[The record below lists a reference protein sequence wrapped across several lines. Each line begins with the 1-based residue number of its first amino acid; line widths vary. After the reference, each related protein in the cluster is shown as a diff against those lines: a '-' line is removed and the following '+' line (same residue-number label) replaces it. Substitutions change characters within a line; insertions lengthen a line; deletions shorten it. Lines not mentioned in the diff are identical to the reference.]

1 MKQALQNLKE
11 LKQTTLSIQNLYNK
25 IKESELTSNSNEIK
39 KYLDYFLLKK
49 CIRNKASLLVLKKS
63 NIVKAGLS

>member
-39 KYLDYFLLKK
+39 KYLDYLQ
-49 CIRNKASLLVLKKS
+49 IAR
-63 NIVKAGLS
+63 